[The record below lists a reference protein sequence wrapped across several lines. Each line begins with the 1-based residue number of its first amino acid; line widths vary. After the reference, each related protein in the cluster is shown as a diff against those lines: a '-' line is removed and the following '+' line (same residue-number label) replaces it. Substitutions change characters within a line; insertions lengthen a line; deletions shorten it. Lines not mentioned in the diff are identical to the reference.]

1 MLLSP
6 ETAVEFNEVKPC
18 VFTKFAISSVVN
30 AFNFALVNPIIDAED
45 IADNPLESSL
55 AILSVDIAFN

>member
-6 ETAVEFNEVKPC
+6 ETAVEFNEAKPC
-18 VFTKFAISSVVN
+18 VFTKFDISSVVN
-30 AFNFALVNPIIDAED
+30 AFIFTLVNPIIDAED